1 MNDRP
6 TWMYRAGA
14 DGAVERR
21 LFGHPDEVPAG
32 EGWADSPAA
41 AAARPEPE
49 APAPAKRR
57 RAARR

>member
-21 LFGHPDEVPAG
+21 LFGHPDAVPAG

-41 AAARPEPE
+41 VSHPESDAPARP
-49 APAPAKRR
+49 KRR
-57 RAARR
+57 RSARR

>member
-1 MNDRP
+1 MNERP
-6 TWMYRAGA
+6 TWMYRTGA
-14 DGAVERR
+14 DGAAERR

-41 AAARPEPE
+41 AEARPDSN

-57 RAARR
+57 RSPRR